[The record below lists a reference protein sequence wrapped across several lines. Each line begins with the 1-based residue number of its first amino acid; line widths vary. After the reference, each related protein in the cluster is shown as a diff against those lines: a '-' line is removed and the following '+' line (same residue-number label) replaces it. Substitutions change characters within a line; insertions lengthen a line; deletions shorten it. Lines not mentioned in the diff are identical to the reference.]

1 MSVLTSPDPLRNAY
15 GIVDFEILADPN
27 QPRVRAVHI
36 KTGDGGTFTFAID
49 PRTAMALASALIAAA
64 LAIDPTLKE
73 HLAER
78 PQ

>member
-49 PRTAMALASALIAAA
+49 PEQPWRSHPRSLPL
-64 LAIDPTLKE
+64 
-73 HLAER
+73 HW
-78 PQ
+78 Q